1 MGPVTHD
8 DGLTADRRRR
18 ERRRSRLAV
27 LGVAMFVGGPVVG
40 TALAVLGVVLG
51 IREDV
56 RWVLLVVGGLGFG
69 LAVAVMGLRLLLK
82 IEAARAAEDDPG
94 LPA

>member
-1 MGPVTHD
+1 
-8 DGLTADRRRR
+8 
-18 ERRRSRLAV
+18 
-27 LGVAMFVGGPVVG
+27 
-40 TALAVLGVVLG
+40 VVLG

-69 LAVAVMGLRLLLK
+69 LAVEVMGLRLLLK

>member
-1 MGPVTHD
+1 M
-8 DGLTADRRRR
+8 
-18 ERRRSRLAV
+18 
-27 LGVAMFVGGPVVG
+27 LGGGPVVG
-40 TALAVLGVVLG
+40 TAHAVHGVVQG
-51 IREDV
+51 IRGDV
-56 RWVLLVVGGLGFG
+56 RRVLLVVGGLGFG